1 MMFVLDNSI
10 AMRWLLNDRDLDT
23 QDYARNVLQLL
34 IDGGSAIVPN
44 LWALEAAN
52 VIAKQ
57 VKRGN
62 VTQADASQFISLLAE
77 LDIQPDPDTH
87 DHALGDTLGLA
98 QECGLSSYDASYLEL
113 ALRKGLQVATVDQ
126 DLAEAVRKAGGLM
139 VLMC

>member
-1 MMFVLDNSI
+1 MTFVLDNSV

-23 QDYARNVLQLL
+23 QDYARNVLKML

-57 VKRGN
+57 IKKGN
-62 VTQADASQFISLLAE
+62 IIQAEASQFIALLAE
-77 LDIQPDPDTH
+77 LDIQPDRDTH

-98 QECGLSSYDASYLEL
+98 QQYGLSSYDASYLEL
-113 ALRKGLQVATVDQ
+113 ALRKGLPVATVDQ
-126 DLAEAVRKAGGLM
+126 DLAEAARKAGGLQ
-139 VLMC
+139 VLME